1 MKEFKPTS
9 WAIDNRTAIFIITVI
24 ITLAGIMSYNALPK
38 EQFPDVV
45 VPTIIVTTIYPGAS
59 PTDMEQLVTKPIE
72 KQLKGI
78 NGVKKVT
85 SSSIQDF
92 SSIIVEFNTNLDVP
106 QCKQKVKDGVDKAER
121 DLPTDLL
128 TDPTVTEF
136 DISEI
141 PIMNVNIAGD
151 FSLDKLK
158 DYADRLK
165 DRIEEMREITRV
177 DLVGALEK
185 EVQVDV
191 DKYKMAAASLTF
203 RDIENAIA
211 GENMTVSAGNV
222 DIGGMTRS
230 VSIRGDFKDVEQ
242 IKNTIIASQSGAM
255 LYLKDIADVRMGHKD
270 QESYS
275 RLNGKN
281 VITLNVIKRTGEN
294 LISASDQ
301 IKEIAAEMKKSEF
314 PPNLEVSIT
323 GDQSRATRVTLH
335 DLINT
340 IVIGFILVAFI
351 LMFFMGGTNALFV
364 AAAVPL
370 SMFIAF
376 MILPTIGFTLNF
388 IVLFAFLLGLGIVVD
403 DAIVVVENTH
413 RIYHE
418 EHLPIEQAAKKA
430 AGEVFL
436 PVLSGTATTL
446 APFVPLVFWGGIF
459 GKFMHYLPVTIIITL
474 TASLLVAYLINPV
487 FAVWFMKKEGDEA
500 AQAARADPK
509 KARNRTYA
517 GYALFALATI
527 YFYANGSYG
536 MGNFMVTVALFLVF
550 YRFVLDK
557 AVRWFQN
564 KAWPAFQNWYARFL
578 TTVLKHPWAMLLG
591 MLVLLVFAL
600 GLTLSRQANIVL
612 FPKAD
617 PNFIYVYMTMPIGTS
632 VETTDSLTR
641 VLESKVVETVGVGNP
656 IVESVITN
664 IALGASEDQ
673 FDRSATSNKAKI
685 GVAFVEYSQRNGV
698 DTKAYMDKI
707 RTATQGLIAGA
718 EIVVDQEQGGPP
730 SPKPISVE
738 IRGDDFKQL
747 ISVSTGVKR
756 YLDSLAIAGVEELRS
771 DLIVSKPEISI
782 QIDRERANR
791 EGISTAQIG
800 GEFRTAILG
809 KEASKFKDGED
820 EIPIQV
826 RLKPEQRENIDA
838 VENLNITFRDMNMGG
853 VLRSVPMAALSEV
866 KYTTTYGGI
875 RRQDQ
880 QRMVTISSN
889 IIAEYQPKQTEVIN
903 KIKAGLAQYP
913 AREGVTVGFAGED
926 AEFLDAVSFLGNSL
940 ILSLFMIVLIL
951 VAQFNSFGKTMIIM
965 TEVVFS
971 IIGVLL
977 GMYLTNMDF
986 SVIMMGVGVVALAG
1000 IVVRNGILLVE
1011 FTDILRQ
1018 RGMAVREAI
1027 IEAGRIRMT
1036 PVLLTATAT
1045 ILGLLPLAV
1054 GFNIDFETLF
1064 AHGEPHIFFGGDS
1077 VAFWGPLSWTIIY
1090 GLGFATFITLIIL
1103 PVMYLKGWEVS
1114 QWWGKRV

>member
-1 MKEFKPTS
+1 MKEFGPTS
-9 WAIDNRTAIFIITVI
+9 WAINNRTAIFIITVI

-45 VPTIIVTTIYPGAS
+45 VPTIIVSTVYPGAS

-92 SSIIVEFNTNLDVP
+92 SSIIVEFNTSLDVP
-106 QCKQKVKDGVDKAER
+106 LSKQKVKDAVDKAAR
-121 DLPTDLL
+121 DLPNDLL

-141 PIMNVNIAGD
+141 PIMNVNLSGD
-151 FSLDKLK
+151 FSLDQLK
-158 DYADRLK
+158 DYADKLQ

-177 DLVGALEK
+177 DIVGALEK

-211 GENMTVSAGNV
+211 GENLTVSAGNV

-242 IKNTIIASQSGAM
+242 IKNIIVSSQSGAQ
-255 LYLKDIADVRMGHKD
+255 LYLKDVADVRMGHKD

-301 IKEIAAEMKKSEF
+301 IKVITAEMKKSDF
-314 PPNLEVSIT
+314 PPNLDVVIT
-323 GDQSRATRVTLH
+323 GDQSRGTRVTLH

-340 IVIGFILVAFI
+340 IIIGFILVAFI

-370 SMFIAF
+370 SMCIAF
-376 MILPTIGFTLNF
+376 MVLPLIGFTLNF

-403 DAIVVVENTH
+403 DAIVVIENTH
-413 RIYHE
+413 RIYHD
-418 EHLPIEQAAKKA
+418 EHLPIVDAAKKA

-459 GKFMHYLPVTIIITL
+459 GKFMHFLPVTIIITL

-487 FAVWFMKKEGDEA
+487 FAVWFMQKEGSDAAEA
-500 AQAARADPK
+500 AKADPK
-509 KARNRTYA
+509 KKRNRTYGA
-517 GYALFALATI
+517 YALFILATI
-527 YFYANGSYG
+527 YFYANASYG
-536 MGNFMVTVALFLVF
+536 MGNFMVVVALFLVF

-557 AVRWFQN
+557 AVKWFQN
-564 KAWPAFQNWYARFL
+564 TAWPAFQNLYARFL
-578 TTVLKHPWAMLLG
+578 NRVLKHTWLMLIG
-591 MLVLLVFAL
+591 MLVLLIGSFA
-600 GLTLSRQANIVL
+600 LTLSRQANIVL

-632 VETTDSLTR
+632 IETTDSLTK
-641 VLESKVVETVGVGNP
+641 VLEAKVTETVGKDNP
-656 IVESVITN
+656 IVESIITN
-664 IALGASEDQ
+664 VALGASEDQ
-673 FDRSATSNKAKI
+673 FDRSATSHKAKV
-685 GVAFVEYSQRNGV
+685 GVAFVEYSQRNGQN
-698 DTKAYMDKI
+698 TRLYMDKI
-707 RTATQGLIAGA
+707 RQATQGVIPGA
-718 EIVVDQEQGGPP
+718 EIVVDQESGGPP
-730 SPKPISVE
+730 SPKPISIE
-738 IRGDDFKQL
+738 IRGDELPQL
-747 ISVSTGVKR
+747 ISVSTSVKR
-756 YLDSLAIAGVEELRS
+756 MLDSLNIPGVEELRS

-782 QIDRERANR
+782 NIDRERANR
-791 EGISTAQIG
+791 EGFSTSQIG

-809 KEASKFKDGED
+809 TEASKFKDGED
-820 EIPIQV
+820 DIPIQV
-826 RLKPEQRENIDA
+826 RLKADQRENINA

-853 VLRSVPMAALSEV
+853 VLRSVPMAALADV
-866 KYTTTYGGI
+866 KYTSTYGGI
-875 RRQDQ
+875 RRKDE

-889 IIAEYQPKQTEVIN
+889 ITAEYQPKQTEIIN
-903 KIKAGLAQYP
+903 KIKAALDSYP
-913 AREGVTVGFAGED
+913 KQDGVVVGFAGAD
-926 AEFLDAVSFLGNSL
+926 AEFLDAANFLGNSL
-940 ILSLFMIVLIL
+940 MLSLAMILLIL
-951 VAQFNSFGKTMIIM
+951 VAQFNSVGKMLIIM

-977 GMYLTNMDF
+977 GMYFTNMDF
-986 SVIMMGVGVVALAG
+986 SVIMMGVGVIALAG

-1011 FTDILRQ
+1011 FTDILRE

-1045 ILGLLPLAV
+1045 ILGLLPLAL

-1064 AHGEPHIFFGGDS
+1064 AHGNPHIFFGGDS

-1103 PVMYLKGWEVS
+1103 PVMYLKGWQVS
-1114 QWWGKRV
+1114 QWWSKRV